1 MTRPDTWPF
10 DKYLRDGETIIWR
23 QRQGR
28 VSWADI
34 FMLSIHL
41 ITLAIFGGIGLEIV
55 RQAAVDLYLWDWGW
69 FVLVVYGLLLCFWV
83 LACAKYLLGIPR
95 LFFMHYAL
103 TNQRL
108 LIANTFLFRTVRSLP
123 PRWFHEDLI
132 FYSHHKNPSDVVVPC
147 LHFPQFAREYTT
159 HFTREFKNGRMLY
172 NSPIKE
178 HLHCHACYWGDVRLR
193 GIRDPDHV
201 VNLIK
206 ATLSPLQQ
214 ADQKAWEDA
223 HPDYG

>member
-10 DKYLRDGETIIWR
+10 DKYLRDDETIIWR

-34 FMLSIHL
+34 FMLSLNVIVL
-41 ITLAIFGGIGLEIV
+41 VVVWWIVLETV
-55 RQAAVDLYLWDWGW
+55 RRAAVDLYLWDWGW
-69 FVLVVYGLLLCFWV
+69 FVFVVYGLLLCFWV
-83 LACAKYLLGIPR
+83 FAFAKYLLGIPR

-103 TNQRL
+103 TNQRF

-147 LHFPQFAREYTT
+147 LHFRAFGREYTT
-159 HFTREFKNGRMLY
+159 HFTRERQNGKMIY
-172 NSPIKE
+172 SSGIDEP
-178 HLHCHACYWGDVRLR
+178 LHCHACYWGDVRLR
-193 GIRDPDHV
+193 GIHDPDHV

-206 ATLSPLQQ
+206 TTLCPLQQ

-223 HPDYG
+223 HPYYG